1 MKGIIE
7 LFSDYTFQIV
17 ALGTGLLGVV
27 SGVLERLLFTPAKP
41 FRRWYLACSF
51 TRRCDCFL
59 LTGTKNTEVLL
70 FGALI
75 AGLIVSFLITLVTRY
90 TRVKLILL

>member
-27 SGVLERLLFTPAKP
+27 SGVLGTFTVL
-41 FRRWYLACSF
+41 RRQSL
-51 TRRCDCFL
+51 
-59 LTGTKNTEVLL
+59 
-70 FGALI
+70 
-75 AGLIVSFLITLVTRY
+75 
-90 TRVKLILL
+90 